1 MRYIWTLAAKDLL
14 QTRRDRMAALFT
26 VILPIAFTAFFG
38 LLFGGFSS
46 GSERIPLAIADND
59 GGAEAH
65 KLIALLKESPVVEI
79 TMVQPAAIEK
89 QVDDEK
95 VAAALVIP
103 AGFSA
108 AAEAGSAA
116 VVTVVRV
123 LGSTGAISVEEAVRS
138 AVDRLAAE
146 RVAGAVAFDTAMKQ
160 YESGLSLI
168 PGYTRD
174 PSGATKAAKIAAGLL
189 ATPVLT
195 VATQDSGSQAGQ
207 IPRGFDQASPG
218 MLVNWIM
225 FSLLTAAI
233 GLVQER
239 KSGAIQRL
247 LTTHVTRRQVI
258 AGKSLAM
265 FIVTM
270 LQQVL
275 LIGLGQFVFGVDYLR
290 DPVALLLAMVT
301 LSGFAAC
308 LGLLLATVFRSEQAV
323 IATTVMVSMLLSA
336 LGGAWFP
343 LEVTGAGFAR
353 IAHFVPTS
361 WVLDSFRGIILKGWG
376 VPDVLVPLGIV
387 WIFTVAVFSVA
398 VWRFR
403 FE

>member
-1 MRYIWTLAAKDLL
+1 MRYIWTLAVKDLL

-26 VILPIAFTAFFG
+26 VILPIAFTVFFG

-46 GSERIPLAIADND
+46 GSERIPLAIADSD
-59 GGAEAH
+59 GGAEAQ
-65 KLIALLKESPVVEI
+65 KLIALLKESPVVDI
-79 TMVQPAAIEK
+79 KIVQPAAVEK

-108 AAEAGSAA
+108 AAEGGGGAT
-116 VVTVVRV
+116 VTVVRV

-146 RVAGAVAFDTAMKQ
+146 RVAAAVAV
-160 YESGLSLI
+160 SLT
-168 PGYTRD
+168 PATD
-174 PSGATKAAKIAAGLL
+174 PSPAKAAEIAAGLL
-189 ATPVLT
+189 AKPILT
-195 VATQDSGSQAGQ
+195 IATQDSGSQAGQ
-207 IPRGFDQASPG
+207 VPRGFDQASPG

-290 DPVALLLAMVT
+290 DPAALLLAMVT

-323 IATTVMVSMLLSA
+323 IATTVIVSMLLSA

-387 WIFTVAVFSVA
+387 WIFTLAIFSVA